1 VEEIVIMSL
10 RCERSLGWKICHA
23 GPQENGGIDELIHRR
38 NENAAGWDMRLHIHV
53 PFCTVFFPHRAFQL
67 NRRNNILHKFAL
79 TPSVVS
85 SPEHGT

>member
-53 PFCTVFFPHRAFQL
+53 LFCTVFFPHRAFQL